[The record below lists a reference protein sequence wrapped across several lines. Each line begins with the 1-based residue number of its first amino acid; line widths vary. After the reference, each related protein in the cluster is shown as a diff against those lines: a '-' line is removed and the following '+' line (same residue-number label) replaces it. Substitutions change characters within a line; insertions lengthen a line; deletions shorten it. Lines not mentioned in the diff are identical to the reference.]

1 MIAIPR
7 LRRFAAPLGMTRL
20 RSSLGMTAA
29 ALALAVAMPAQ
40 RAAPVCAAG
49 DDPNASA
56 VLNCMTLVPVPDVP
70 TAAGIVHL
78 RPVPT
83 PFGVAVHADGRPRY
97 RLVATFDGLPAPASL
112 GDYSVYVAWVYTVS
126 LDSVLKLGPVRNGV
140 VDLGELSY
148 PQFRILVSAERS
160 ADVRERGRKLVL
172 RGTSPSARLLAHRDV
187 VQPSAPGALRD
198 ASPPR
203 DTGMASMHGAP
214 NAGHGSWPMPPM
226 PANMPSVSMMGMTGL
241 VPRVGPF
248 FPGAGVDTASIPPS
262 RPREVIRLS
271 NGDTLRLESGLVRRT
286 IGGKTVVMYGFNGQH
301 PGPLIDVAKGA
312 SIVVRFRNGI
322 EQPSAVHWHGVRL
335 DNRSDG
341 VVGVT
346 QDAVPPGGMF
356 TYVVRFPD
364 AGIYWYHPHVRE
376 DTQQDLGLYGNMLV
390 RPASSGYFSPVN
402 REQVLMLDD
411 LLMGDDG
418 LTPHGAESPTH
429 ALMGRFGNVMLV
441 NGEPRYDLSV
451 RRGEIV
457 RFYLT
462 NASNA
467 RLFNVSFAGARM
479 KVVASD
485 VGKFER
491 EAMVSSVVIAPAE
504 RYVIDVEF
512 ARAGRVALVNRVQA
526 LDHMFGVYSP
536 ETDTLGVVQVG
547 DAPAAPRYAAQFAEL
562 RRNADVEAEIAPLRR
577 LFDAPP
583 TRSLELT
590 MRTQGLPAVVSN
602 MLIGVNAPV
611 EWNDGMAM
619 MNWVATAKEVSWV
632 LRDAD
637 SGKENMA
644 IEWRFRVGDVV
655 KLRVFNDP
663 ASSHAMDH
671 PLHLHGQRFLVVS
684 RDGVRMTNLVWKDTA
699 VIPAGETVDL
709 LVDMANPGRWMI
721 HCHIAEHLGAG
732 MMGVFSVE
740 PR

>member
-97 RLVATFDGLPAPASL
+97 RLIATFDGLPAPASL

-160 ADVRERGRKLVL
+160 VDVRERGRKLVL

-346 QDAVPPGGMF
+346 QDAVPPGGTF

-562 RRNADVEAEIAPLRR
+562 RRNSDVEAEIAPLRR

-632 LRDAD
+632 LRDPD
-637 SGKENMA
+637 SGKENMS
-644 IEWRFRVGDVV
+644 IDWRFWVGDVV

-699 VIPAGETVDL
+699 IIPAGETVDL

>member
-1 MIAIPR
+1 
-7 LRRFAAPLGMTRL
+7 
-20 RSSLGMTAA
+20 MTAA

-40 RAAPVCAAG
+40 RAAPTCAAG

-160 ADVRERGRKLVL
+160 ADVRARGRKLVL

-203 DTGMASMHGAP
+203 DTGMASMHGVP

-226 PANMPSVSMMGMTGL
+226 PANMPSVSMVGMTGL

-248 FPGAGVDTASIPPS
+248 LPGAGVDTASIPLS
-262 RPREVIRLS
+262 RPREVVRLS
-271 NGDTLRLESGLVRRT
+271 DGDTLRLESGLVRRT

-346 QDAVPPGGMF
+346 QDAVPPGGTF

-467 RLFNVSFAGARM
+467 RLFNVSFAGARV

-547 DAPAAPRYAAQFAEL
+547 DAPAVPRYAGQFAEL
-562 RRNADVEAEIAPLRR
+562 RRNTDVEAEIAPLRR

-632 LRDAD
+632 LRDPD

-644 IEWRFRVGDVV
+644 IDWRFRVGDVV

-699 VIPAGETVDL
+699 IIPAGETVDL